1 VIPGAILPRVANKV
15 RSDDEINSV
24 RIGPPEVLNA
34 QIYLAPYDPEWPQW
48 YALEE
53 ARIRAALGERVL
65 LLEHVGSTSIPG
77 LSAKPRVDIILGV
90 ADSADEASYV
100 PPMEAAGYVLRIR
113 EPDWHEHRVFKGP
126 DTDTNLHVFTVGCAE
141 IQRMLGFRDHLRTNA
156 TDRTAYELRKQQLAR
171 QTWKYTQHYAD
182 AKSEV
187 VEGILAGAGITAEC
201 ATN

>member
-1 VIPGAILPRVANKV
+1 MANKV
-15 RSDDEINSV
+15 RSDAEMNSV

-48 YALEE
+48 YAREE

-77 LSAKPRVDIILGV
+77 LSAKPRIDIILAV

-100 PPMEAAGYVLRIR
+100 PAMEAAGYVLRIR
-113 EPDWHEHRVFKGP
+113 EPEWHEHRVFKGP
-126 DTDTNLHVFTVGCAE
+126 DVNVNLHVLSVGSPE
-141 IQRMLGFRDHLRTNA
+141 IQRMLGFRDHLRTNTA
-156 TDRTAYELRKQQLAR
+156 DRTAYEKRKQELAR

-187 VEGILAGAGITAEC
+187 VEAILAGAGISADC
-201 ATN
+201 VIH